1 MIHYS
6 NTNNPVDFPKSENEM
21 NERIKELAK
30 QAGVPMEY
38 SFVDGATVWNLH
50 PSVEEFAELIV
61 RDCMRMCE
69 VSQVSLLTHGLR
81 EQSYGAS
88 NAKQHISDWFGVE
101 S

>member
-1 MIHYS
+1 
-6 NTNNPVDFPKSENEM
+6 M
-21 NERIKELAK
+21 NERIAKLYDQALVLESNGDYIAGELDPVK
-30 QAGVPMEY
+30 
-38 SFVDGATVWNLH
+38 
-50 PSVEEFAELIV
+50 FAELIV

-101 S
+101 E

>member
-1 MIHYS
+1 MTHYS
-6 NTNNPVDFPKSENEM
+6 NTNNPVDFPKTKNKM

-61 RDCMRMCE
+61 RKC
-69 VSQVSLLTHGLR
+69 
-81 EQSYGAS
+81 AS
-88 NAKQHISDWFGVE
+88 ICFSEAEGHDMAFGQHCGVVIKEHFGVE
-101 S
+101 

>member
-1 MIHYS
+1 
-6 NTNNPVDFPKSENEM
+6 M
-21 NERIKELAK
+21 NERIESLWK
-30 QAGVPMEY
+30 
-38 SFVDGATVWNLH
+38 DATSYANEATSDLDVWH
-50 PSVEEFAELIV
+50 GIRQKKFAELIV

-101 S
+101 E

>member
-1 MIHYS
+1 
-6 NTNNPVDFPKSENEM
+6 V
-21 NERIKELAK
+21 NERIAKLYDQALVLESNGDYVAGELDPVK
-30 QAGVPMEY
+30 
-38 SFVDGATVWNLH
+38 
-50 PSVEEFAELIV
+50 FAELIV

>member
-6 NTNNPVDFPKSENEM
+6 NTNNPVDFPKTKNKM

-61 RDCMRMCE
+61 RKCAGICFSEAEGHDMAF
-69 VSQVSLLTHGLR
+69 G
-81 EQSYGAS
+81 
-88 NAKQHISDWFGVE
+88 QHCSVVIKEHFGVE
-101 S
+101 